1 MKNDR
6 IDTSLEGFRYVGIN
20 LTEDQYND
28 LRDLNTLI
36 LCNEHRQ
43 RIPVFNTMLVL
54 KILGLLPE
62 TMLCQPG
69 DGNQAA
75 DDEEIMKQKFGRP
88 LTREVLDKL
97 EAQGQSV

>member
-1 MKNDR
+1 MKNEK

-20 LTEDQYND
+20 LTEEQYND

-43 RIPVFNTMLVL
+43 RIPVFNTMIVL

-62 TMLCQPG
+62 TMLCQLG
-69 DGNQAA
+69 DEEQVV
-75 DDEEIMKQKFGRP
+75 DDEEMINRKFGRAIF
-88 LTREVLDKL
+88 RC
-97 EAQGQSV
+97 

>member
-1 MKNDR
+1 MKNEK

-20 LTEDQYND
+20 LTEEQYND

-43 RIPVFNTMLVL
+43 RIPVFNTMIVL

-69 DGNQAA
+69 DEEQVV
-75 DDEEIMKQKFGRP
+75 DDEEMINRKFGRAIF
-88 LTREVLDKL
+88 RC
-97 EAQGQSV
+97 